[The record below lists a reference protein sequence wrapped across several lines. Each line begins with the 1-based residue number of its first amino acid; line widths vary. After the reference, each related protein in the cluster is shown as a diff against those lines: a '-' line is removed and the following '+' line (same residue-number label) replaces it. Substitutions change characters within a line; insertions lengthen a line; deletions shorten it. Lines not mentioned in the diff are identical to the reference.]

1 MKKIHLTT
9 RLTEKVG
16 LMFEDNTCMDI
27 FIDRPRI
34 QQAAL
39 HSIFIGKVRNV
50 DESIEAAF
58 IDIGAD
64 KVGFL
69 AKKEVPWVNTEEKLS
84 SYLTEGAS
92 VIVQITK
99 EAYQDKGPR
108 LTANITIQ
116 GKYIVYL
123 PKGNYIASSKK
134 LHAQAAAEWKAFIS
148 SSTDKEEGAIL
159 RTDITEAAEEE
170 LLQEL
175 TDSRVQWRNLQEKAA
190 NEKAPA
196 LLWHDPLVPNQM
208 LHYYQS
214 QSIQEITF
222 DEPKSLERMKK
233 QFPYL
238 ATVMTI
244 RTDSHYIGGKH
255 IDRWLAEA
263 IQPQVDKQDGIS
275 LIVEETEALTVID
288 INSSRFS
295 SRQNKQ
301 DTIFKINQLAV
312 RHCVEE
318 IRKRNLSGII
328 VIDFLKMNKKQET
341 QIIKELN
348 DMLRHDPVRTEV
360 YGFTN
365 LGLLEMTRKRART
378 GLLQLLTNNTA
389 TMIHDFSA
397 ETYLYQLEREVVA
410 FNRHVE
416 GLVVAC
422 QPELYRSLQERPFHE
437 TASFSLELYIYI
449 DNEITGYQ
457 IIRSGS
463 KEIVELFIAEHKE
476 LDIDKIY

>member
-1 MKKIHLTT
+1 MKKIHFTT

-16 LMFEDNTCMDI
+16 LLFEDNACMDI

-34 QQAAL
+34 QEATLQT
-39 HSIFIGKVRNV
+39 IFAGKVRNV

-58 IDIGAD
+58 IDIGVD

-69 AKKEVPWVNTEEKLS
+69 PKSEVPWVKKDEKLS

-92 VIVQITK
+92 LIVQITK

-116 GKYIVYL
+116 GQYLVYL

-134 LHAQAAAEWKAFIS
+134 LPEEAAVEWKALVS
-148 SSTDKEEGAIL
+148 PSLDNVEGAIL
-159 RTDITEAAEEE
+159 RTEIMEAAEEDI
-170 LLQEL
+170 LQEL
-175 TDSRVQWRNLQEKAA
+175 TNRRVQWNDLKRLADKV
-190 NEKAPA
+190 KAPA
-196 LLWHDPLVPNQM
+196 LLWRDPLVPNQM

-214 QSIQEITF
+214 QAITEISF
-222 DEPKSLERMKK
+222 DDPRSLENMKQ
-233 QFPYL
+233 QFPHL
-238 ATVMTI
+238 ATVMTLRKDPHNI
-244 RTDSHYIGGKH
+244 SGKH
-255 IDRWLAEA
+255 IDRWLTEA

-301 DTIFKINQLAV
+301 ATIFKINQRAA
-312 RHCVEE
+312 RYCVEE

-328 VIDFLKMNKKQET
+328 VIDFLKMNRKQEV
-341 QIIKELN
+341 QIIKEMTA
-348 DMLRHDPVRTEV
+348 MLQSDPVRTEV
-360 YGFTN
+360 YGFTK

-378 GLLQLLTNNTA
+378 GLLQLLTNHTVTTDNLTA
-389 TMIHDFSA
+389 G
-397 ETYLYQLEREVVA
+397 TYVYQLEREVYG
-410 FNRHVE
+410 FNRRVE

-422 QPELYRSLQERPFHE
+422 QPEVYRMLQERPFRD
-437 TASFSLELYIYI
+437 TDPLTLELYVYI
-449 DNEITGYQ
+449 DNAITGYQ

-463 KEIVELFIAEHKE
+463 KEIVELFIAEHKD